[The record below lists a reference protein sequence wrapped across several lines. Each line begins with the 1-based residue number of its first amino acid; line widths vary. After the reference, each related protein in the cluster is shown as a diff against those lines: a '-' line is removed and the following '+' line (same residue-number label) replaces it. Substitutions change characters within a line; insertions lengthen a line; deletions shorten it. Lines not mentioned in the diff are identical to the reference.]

1 MPAKR
6 TAPKARKASS
16 SSGRAGAAKGK
27 AKTPPRS
34 APSPPR
40 QGKKDQIGSVMAKG
54 LDLAEAGL
62 TFGLNLVQKLGTTV
76 QDQVIGKIAEAGRA
90 FVQPAPD
97 HSRSQ
102 EGESTTV
109 GAGDETAR
117 YAQASASAG
126 GFGGISNRLP
136 LFPGST
142 VHVSFSINNESAQAA
157 KKVSVRLEGLVGELS
172 GAPLQA
178 SRFSIKPAAIA
189 IKPLDFEKF
198 VITGVIPATARS
210 DAYNGWIVVT
220 GDDTL
225 RIPVKLVITGPA

>member
-1 MPAKR
+1 
-6 TAPKARKASS
+6 
-16 SSGRAGAAKGK
+16 
-27 AKTPPRS
+27 
-34 APSPPR
+34 
-40 QGKKDQIGSVMAKG
+40 MAKG

-76 QDQVIGKIAEAGRA
+76 QDQVIGKIAEAGKS
-90 FVQPAPD
+90 FVQRAPD
-97 HSRSQ
+97 YSRSQ
-102 EGESTTV
+102 ESEPSNA

-117 YAQASASAG
+117 YAPGSASAG

-142 VHVSFSINNESAQAA
+142 VHVSFSINNESAQAE

-172 GAPLQA
+172 GATLQA
-178 SRFSIKPAAIA
+178 SRFPVQPAEIR

-198 VITGVIPATARS
+198 VITGVVPATARS
-210 DAYNGWIVVT
+210 DAYSGWIVVT

-225 RIPVKLVITGPA
+225 RIPVKLVVTGPA